1 MARQVTGGLV
11 SAIVVGMLALAAPS
25 PARAQAR
32 AATTK
37 PTTRPA
43 KQAADGTITFL
54 AIDADV
60 RGQKARVEKKGNNP
74 HNIGYW
80 TNKDDHAIWRA
91 TVDRPGRFVVEV
103 EYSLDK
109 KADGAEYVIEL
120 NDQTIHVKPAVT
132 GTWLDFTTIKVGEVE
147 LPKGDL
153 KLVVRGEKKP
163 GQAVLD
169 LRGVRLI
176 PAARG

>member
-1 MARQVTGGLV
+1 MRLRQTGW
-11 SAIVVGMLALAAPS
+11 ILAAMV
-25 PARAQAR
+25 ALVTIQLRAQAP
-32 AATTK
+32 AAKRPATQ
-37 PTTRPA
+37 PA
-43 KQAADGTITFL
+43 KQAADGTLKFL

-60 RGQKARVEKKGNNP
+60 QGQKARIEKKGNNP

-80 TNKDDHAIWRA
+80 TNKDDKAVWHG
-91 TVDRPGRFVVEV
+91 TVEKGGKFTVEV

-109 KADGAEYVIEL
+109 RAEGAEYVIEL
-120 NDQTIHVKPAVT
+120 NDKSIRVKPEVT
-132 GTWLDFTTIKVGEVE
+132 GTWLDFKTITVGEVE
-147 LPKGDL
+147 LPVGKL

-176 PAARG
+176 PKK